1 MEKTFDYVVVGAGSS
16 GCVMANRLSEDGEK
30 SVLLLEAGGK
40 DKNMFIHMP
49 SGYSQIVPTKNDS
62 NYGFETE
69 PESTTNNRHLYWP
82 RGRGWG
88 GSSSIN
94 AMIYIRGHAYDYDL
108 WRQQGNEGWSYDDV
122 LPYFKKAE
130 NFNGDGDEEFHGFD
144 GPLHVKKSDRQDD
157 LLLEKFIEAGQQA
170 GFPYTRDFNG
180 LEQEG
185 FSRYEHTIN
194 DTPRGPRRRSSAR
207 AYLHPALNRKNLSN
221 ETNVTVDKL
230 IFDGKKAKGIEYV
243 NAKGVRTK
251 CFVNH
256 EVILSAGALSSPQ
269 ILMRSGIGDSN
280 EITKH
285 GIDMVHELKGV
296 GKNLQDHYGVT
307 CSFYATKPVTLHR
320 SASWLKTQ
328 IAGIKYL
335 LLGTGDA
342 AYPPCSGGA
351 FFKSSPDKDLPDT
364 QLHYVS
370 FQSPDQ
376 HFREGV
382 TLDHGFSSI
391 AYICRPQSRGYLT
404 LKSADAEDEP
414 LLYPNY
420 LSEEEDVIDLRNAFR
435 ETRRVFMQPA
445 FDEYR
450 GGPAKPGPE
459 INIDDDDELDNWIR
473 ETGESLYHPVSTCK
487 MGSDEMSVV
496 DDKLKVHGI
505 KGLRVVDASIMPTLI
520 AGNTNAPAIMIAEK
534 AADLI
539 KQASLS

>member
-82 RGRGWG
+82 RGKGWG

-108 WRQQGNEGWSYDDV
+108 WRQQGNEGWSYEDV

-130 NFNGDGDEEFHGFD
+130 NFHGDGDEEFHGYD
-144 GPLHVKKSDRQDD
+144 GPLHVKKSNRQDD
-157 LLLEKFIEAGQQA
+157 LLLDKFIEAGQQA

-180 LEQEG
+180 AQQEG

-194 DTPRGPRRRSSAR
+194 DTPRGPRRWSSAR
-207 AYLHPALNRKNLSN
+207 AYLHPVLNRKNLSN

-243 NAKGVRTK
+243 NEKGVRTK
-251 CFVNH
+251 CFVND

-285 GIDMVHELKGV
+285 GIGMVHELKGV

-328 IAGIKYL
+328 LAGVKYL

-382 TLDHGFSSI
+382 TLEHGFSSI

-435 ETRRVFMQPA
+435 ETRRIFMQPA

-450 GGPAKPGPE
+450 GEPAKPGPE
-459 INIDDDDELDNWIR
+459 LNVDDDAELDNWLR

-505 KGLRVVDASIMPTLI
+505 DGLRVVDASIMPTLI

-539 KQASLS
+539 RQAS

>member
-82 RGRGWG
+82 RGKGWG

-108 WRQQGNEGWSYDDV
+108 WRQQGNEGWSYEDV

-130 NFNGDGDEEFHGFD
+130 NFHGDGDEEFHGYD
-144 GPLHVKKSDRQDD
+144 GPLHVKKSNRQDD
-157 LLLEKFIEAGQQA
+157 LLLDKFIEAGQQA

-180 LEQEG
+180 AQQEG

-194 DTPRGPRRRSSAR
+194 DTPRGPRRWSSAR
-207 AYLHPALNRKNLSN
+207 AYLHPALDRKNLSN

-243 NAKGVRTK
+243 NEKGVRTK
-251 CFVNH
+251 CFVND

-285 GIDMVHELKGV
+285 GIGMVHELKGV

-328 IAGIKYL
+328 LAGVKYL

-382 TLDHGFSSI
+382 TLEHGFSSI

-435 ETRRVFMQPA
+435 ETRRIFMQPA

-450 GGPAKPGPE
+450 GEPAKPGPE
-459 INIDDDDELDNWIR
+459 LNVDDDAELDNWLR
-473 ETGESLYHPVSTCK
+473 DTGESLYHPVSTCK

-505 KGLRVVDASIMPTLI
+505 DGLRVVDASIMPTLI

-539 KQASLS
+539 RQAS

>member
-82 RGRGWG
+82 RGKGWG

-108 WRQQGNEGWSYDDV
+108 WRQQGNEGWSYEDV

-130 NFNGDGDEEFHGFD
+130 NFHGDGDEEFHGYD
-144 GPLHVKKSDRQDD
+144 GPLHVKKSNRQDD
-157 LLLEKFIEAGQQA
+157 LLLDKFIEAGQQA

-180 LEQEG
+180 AQQEG

-194 DTPRGPRRRSSAR
+194 DTPRGPRRWSSAR
-207 AYLHPALNRKNLSN
+207 AYLHPVLNRKNLSN

-243 NAKGVRTK
+243 NEKGVRTK
-251 CFVNH
+251 CFVND

-285 GIDMVHELKGV
+285 GIGMVHELKGV

-328 IAGIKYL
+328 LAGVKYL

-382 TLDHGFSSI
+382 TLEHGFSSI

-435 ETRRVFMQPA
+435 ETRRIFMQPA

-459 INIDDDDELDNWIR
+459 LNVDDDAELDNWLR

-505 KGLRVVDASIMPTLI
+505 DGLRVVDASIMPTLI

-539 KQASLS
+539 RQAS

>member
-82 RGRGWG
+82 RGKGWG

-108 WRQQGNEGWSYDDV
+108 WRQQGNEGWSYEDV

-130 NFNGDGDEEFHGFD
+130 NFHGDGDEEFHGYD
-144 GPLHVKKSDRQDD
+144 GPLHVKKSNRQDD
-157 LLLEKFIEAGQQA
+157 LLLDKFIEAGQQA

-180 LEQEG
+180 AQQEG

-194 DTPRGPRRRSSAR
+194 DTPRGPRRWSSAR
-207 AYLHPALNRKNLSN
+207 AYLHPVLNRKNLSN

-243 NAKGVRTK
+243 NEKGVRTK
-251 CFVNH
+251 CFVND

-285 GIDMVHELKGV
+285 GIGMVHELKGV

-328 IAGIKYL
+328 LAGVKYL
-335 LLGTGDA
+335 LLGSGDA

-382 TLDHGFSSI
+382 TLEHGFSSI

-435 ETRRVFMQPA
+435 ETRRIFMQPA

-450 GGPAKPGPE
+450 GEPAKPGPE
-459 INIDDDDELDNWIR
+459 LNVDDDAELDNWLR
-473 ETGESLYHPVSTCK
+473 DTGESLYHPVSTCK

-505 KGLRVVDASIMPTLI
+505 DGLRVVDASIMPTLI

-539 KQASLS
+539 RQAS